1 MMDMQQVVSELG
13 VPITVSLA
21 MMWGCFYLI
30 KYITGQ
36 HTIMMNQRFEYITEM
51 VVKLIDQQ
59 KLMQMELTAHVSN
72 TQTLVSFIIEERDK
86 EKERLIQKLKE
97 KNGFK

>member
-1 MMDMQQVVSELG
+1 MDIQQIVAELG

-36 HTIMMNQRFEYITEM
+36 HTIMMNQRFQSLTEINI
-51 VVKLIDQQ
+51 KLIDQQ
-59 KLMQMELTAHVSN
+59 KSMQLDLKALESN
-72 TQTLVSFIIEERDK
+72 VQTLVSFIIEERDR
-86 EKERLIQKLKE
+86 EKDRLMTKLKD
-97 KNGFK
+97 KNGYK

>member
-36 HTIMMNQRFEYITEM
+36 HTIIMNQRFEYITEM